1 MLWQLPEAFLRV
13 KRAPE
18 GVFVGLRVLGASFD
32 SAQMPLC

>member
-18 GVFVGLRVLGASFD
+18 GVSVGLRVLGASFD